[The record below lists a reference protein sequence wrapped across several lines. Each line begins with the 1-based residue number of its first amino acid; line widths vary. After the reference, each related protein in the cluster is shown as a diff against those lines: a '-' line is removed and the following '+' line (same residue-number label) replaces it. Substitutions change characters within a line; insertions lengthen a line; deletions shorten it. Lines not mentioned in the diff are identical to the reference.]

1 MKKYE
6 KLARDIIE
14 NVGGKDN
21 VKELTHCITR
31 LRFRLKDEDKANTE
45 ALENMDGVVSVVK
58 AMGQYMVVIGEH
70 VVDVYDEVMEQLG
83 FIQGE
88 KQVETEKK
96 SFFDRALALISSAMG
111 PTLNLLS
118 ASGIL
123 KGLSTL
129 LVVLGLPQE
138 SGIYVLMNAAGDALF
153 YVMPIFMGF
162 NLAKYVGIDPYF
174 GLLFGAAL
182 TYPTIQGV
190 DINLFGYTVNA
201 TYTSTFFPIILGIL
215 IAAPIYKFFKARL
228 PRVINGVLTPML
240 TLMIA
245 FPLVFAVVGPIANL
259 ISTGLSYAFDFL
271 FVKAPFFAP
280 IILGGIWQILVMF
293 GVHMIPTMFAFYAL
307 LSGTPSSLLASSG
320 GASFGIVG
328 LLIAVILKTKD
339 EKLKTAS
346 GPAAVSAAM
355 GVTEPAMYGI
365 IASRKLL
372 LAIACIG
379 GAVGGLFV
387 GAFGLKLYSYA
398 GLGIVGRL
406 GFINPENPQLL
417 GIALM
422 VIVPMIVGFVLT
434 YLFYKDDE
442 EKTRTSAK
450 DVAAASEVSIS
461 SPVNGEVKNLSE
473 SSDPA
478 FSSETL
484 GKGVMILPE
493 NGEIVA
499 PVSGKVKVLFPTKH
513 AIGLETEDG
522 CEVLLHLGVNTVN
535 LQGKYFD
542 SFVNQE
548 DHVEKGQKLINF
560 DKEAVEKEGYSP
572 EVLMIITNTNDYL
585 DVVQMKEGKAG
596 SGEEVLRLIPRKDV

>member
-45 ALENMDGVVSVVK
+45 ALEKMDGVVSVVK

-70 VVDVYDEVMEQLG
+70 VADVYDEVMEQLG
-83 FIQGE
+83 FVQGE

-96 SFFDRALALISSAMG
+96 SFFDRALAMISSAMG

-123 KGLSTL
+123 KGLSFLL
-129 LVVLGLPQE
+129 LVVGLPQE
-138 SGIYVLMNAAGDALF
+138 SGIYVLLNAAGDALF

-162 NLAKYVGIDPYF
+162 NLAKYLGIDPYF

-190 DINLFGYTVNA
+190 DIDLFGYTVNA

-240 TLMIA
+240 TLLIA
-245 FPLVFAVVGPIANL
+245 FPIVFAVVGPVANL
-259 ISTGLSYAFDFL
+259 ISTGLAYAFDFL

-293 GVHMIPTMFAFYAL
+293 GIHMIPTMFAFYAL
-307 LSGTPSSLLASSG
+307 LSGTPSSLLAASG
-320 GASFGIVG
+320 GASYGIVG
-328 LLIAVILKTKD
+328 MLIALILKTKD

-346 GPAAVSAAM
+346 GPAAVSAVM

-365 IASRKLL
+365 IASRKML

-387 GAFGLKLYSYA
+387 GAFGLKMYTYA
-398 GLGIVGRL
+398 GMGVIGLL
-406 GFINPENPQLL
+406 GFIDPENPQLL

-434 YLFYKDDE
+434 YLFYKDD
-442 EKTRTSAK
+442 
-450 DVAAASEVSIS
+450 DNAAATVKSNRELAEFSIAA
-461 SPVNGEVKNLSE
+461 PVNGETKNLSE

-484 GKGVMILPE
+484 GKGVVILPKD
-493 NGEIVA
+493 GEIVA
-499 PVSGKVKVLFPTKH
+499 PVSGKVKALFPTKH

-535 LQGKYFD
+535 LQGKYFEA
-542 SFVNQE
+542 FVKQE
-548 DHVEKGQKLINF
+548 DHVEKGQKLISF

-585 DVVQMKEGKAG
+585 DVVQMKEGKTA
-596 SGEEVLRLIPRKDV
+596 SGEEVLRLIPRKDK

>member
-6 KLARDIIE
+6 KLASDIIE

-31 LRFRLKDEDKANTE
+31 LRFRLKDENKAKTE
-45 ALENMDGVVSVVK
+45 VMENMDGVASVVK

-70 VVDVYDEVMEQLG
+70 VADVYDEVMEQLG
-83 FIQGE
+83 FVQGE

-96 SFFDRALALISSAMG
+96 SFFDKALAMISSAMG

-123 KGLSTL
+123 KGLSFL
-129 LVVLGLPQE
+129 LVVAGLSQE

-153 YVMPIFMGF
+153 YAMPIFMGF
-162 NLAKYVGIDPYF
+162 NLAKYMGIDPYF
-174 GLLFGAAL
+174 GFLFGAAL
-182 TYPTIQGV
+182 TYPAIQGV
-190 DINLFGYTVNA
+190 DISLFGQTINV

-215 IAAPIYKFFKARL
+215 VVTPIYKFFRARL

-240 TLMIA
+240 SLLIA
-245 FPLVFAVVGPIANL
+245 FPIVFAVVGPVANL
-259 ISTGLSYAFDFL
+259 ISTGLAYAFDFL

-293 GVHMIPTMFAFYAL
+293 GVHMIPSMFAFYAL

-328 LLIAVILKTKD
+328 MMIALILKTKD

-346 GPAAVSAAM
+346 GPAAVSALM

-387 GAFGLKLYSYA
+387 GAFGLKLYTYA
-398 GLGIVGRL
+398 GLGIIGLL

-434 YLFYKDDE
+434 YMFYKDDE
-442 EKTRTSAK
+442 EKTSVSVKDAK
-450 DVAAASEVSIS
+450 DVTDVSVS
-461 SPVNGEVKNLSE
+461 SPVKGEVKALKE
-473 SSDPA
+473 SSDQA
-478 FSSETL
+478 FSSEAL
-484 GKGVMILPE
+484 GKGVVIIPE

-499 PVSGKVKVLFPTKH
+499 PVSGTVKVLFPTKH
-513 AIGLETEDG
+513 AVGLETENG

-542 SFVNQE
+542 SFVKQG
-548 DHVEKGQKLINF
+548 DHVEAGQKLISF
-560 DKEAVEKEGYSP
+560 DKDSIEKEGYST
-572 EVLMIITNTNDYL
+572 EVLMVITNTNNYL
-585 DVVQMKEGKAG
+585 DVVQMKDGKTV